1 MTRAILENQRRAR
14 SVILPSRGVAFK
26 TGSYGDPAATNQR
39 DYWRVALQLVKR
51 AKVDL
56 AMLVLMSV
64 VLIPL
69 DIHLKDWLL
78 STKAVA
84 VLGIA
89 MSIFIGFRNTQ
100 AISRWWEAR
109 TLWGTVVNKSRVWAD
124 GLRGLLNEQQW
135 RSARTQQLVQLQV
148 AIVWQLNFQL
158 RNFWHPDLD
167 LMRQELLDQLALPDD
182 STVRSLSVQRMM
194 GIQKLAEDQWITEWG
209 RKHLLEISDAMTDAV
224 GGLERIRNTP
234 IPPPYDLFVR
244 VINWVFGT
252 QLLLSFE
259 SQGSALTG
267 ILLFFGFL
275 IAERI
280 GAYVEGPFDRDGS
293 SFSMPLNTICVGI
306 SEDLM
311 PRELNYGRYRP
322 SRNPVFW
329 D

>member
-1 MTRAILENQRRAR
+1 MTQRQRL
-14 SVILPSRGVAFK
+14 LPLIGN
-26 TGSYGDPAATNQR
+26 YGNPAATNQR

-51 AKVDL
+51 AKLDL
-56 AMLVLMSV
+56 GMLVLMSA

-109 TLWGTVVNKSRVWAD
+109 TLWGTVVNKSRTWAD

-135 RSARTQQLVQLQV
+135 RSSRTQQLVQLQV
-148 AIVWQLNFQL
+148 AIIWQLNFQL
-158 RNFWHPDLD
+158 RNFWHPDLQ
-167 LMRQELLDQLALPDD
+167 LMRQELIDQLALSDE
-182 STVRSLSVQRMM
+182 STVRSLLVQRMV

-209 RKHLLEISDAMTDAV
+209 RKHLLEMSDAMTDAV

-252 QLLLSFE
+252 QLMLSFE
-259 SQGSALTG
+259 NQGSALTG

>member
-1 MTRAILENQRRAR
+1 MVFE
-14 SVILPSRGVAFK
+14 

-39 DYWRVALQLVKR
+39 DYWRVALQLVRR

-56 AMLVLMSV
+56 GMLVLVSA

-69 DIHLKDWLL
+69 DFHLKDWLL

-109 TLWGTVVNKSRVWAD
+109 TLWGSVVIKSRVWAD
-124 GLRGLLNEQQW
+124 SLRGLLNEQQW
-135 RSARTQQLVQLQV
+135 HSERSKQLVQLQV

-158 RNFWHPDLD
+158 RNFWHPDLK
-167 LMRQELLDQLALPDD
+167 LMHQQLLHQLALPAD
-182 STVRSLSVQRMM
+182 STVRSLAVQRMR
-194 GIQKLAEDQWITEWG
+194 GIQQLTEDQWISDWG
-209 RKHLLEISDAMTDAV
+209 RNRLMEISEAMSDAV

-252 QLLLSFE
+252 QLLLSFA

-267 ILLFFGFL
+267 ILLFLGFL

-280 GAYVEGPFDRDGS
+280 GAYVEGPFDQDGS
-293 SFSMPLNTICVGI
+293 SFSMPLNTICVVIG
-306 SEDLM
+306 EDLM
-311 PRELNYGRYRP
+311 PGELDYGRYRP

>member
-1 MTRAILENQRRAR
+1 M
-14 SVILPSRGVAFK
+14 AFE
-26 TGSYGDPAATNQR
+26 TGSYGNPAATNQR
-39 DYWRVALQLVKR
+39 DYWRVTLQLVKR

-56 AMLVLMSV
+56 AMLVLMSA

-78 STKAVA
+78 STRAVA

-124 GLRGLLNEQQW
+124 GLRGLLSEQQW
-135 RSARTQQLVQLQV
+135 RSERTQQLVQLQV

-158 RNFWHPDLD
+158 RNFWHPDLQ
-167 LMRQELLDQLALPDD
+167 LMRQQLLDQLALPDD

-194 GIQKLAEDQWITEWG
+194 GIQKLAEDQWIHEWG

-280 GAYVEGPFDRDGS
+280 GAYVEGPFDQDGS

>member
-1 MTRAILENQRRAR
+1 MIL
-14 SVILPSRGVAFK
+14 SSRGLAFEP
-26 TGSYGDPAATNQR
+26 GNYGNPAATNQR

>member
-1 MTRAILENQRRAR
+1 MTRAILEDQHPAR
-14 SVILPSRGVAFK
+14 SLIRSSRAVAFE
-26 TGSYGDPAATNQR
+26 TGSYGNPAATNQR
-39 DYWRVALQLVKR
+39 DYWRVALQLVQR
-51 AKVDL
+51 AKWDL
-56 AMLVLMSV
+56 GMLVLMSAL
-64 VLIPL
+64 LIPL
-69 DIHLKDWLL
+69 DLHLKDWLL

-109 TLWGTVVNKSRVWAD
+109 TLWGSVVNKSRDWAD
-124 GLRGLLNEQQW
+124 GLRGLLNDQQW
-135 RSARTQQLVQLQV
+135 SSSRTQHLVQLQV

-158 RNFWHPDLD
+158 RNFWHPDLQ
-167 LMRQELLDQLALPDD
+167 LMQQTLLDQLALPDN
-182 STVRSLSVQRMM
+182 STVRSLSVHRMA
-194 GIQKLAEDQWITEWG
+194 GIQQLAEEQWISERG
-209 RKHLLEISDAMTDAV
+209 RTHLLEISDAMTDAV

-252 QLLLSFE
+252 QLLLSFK
-259 SQGSALTG
+259 SQGSGLTG
-267 ILLFFGFL
+267 ILLFLGFL

-280 GAYVEGPFDRDGS
+280 GAYVEGPFDQDGS

-311 PRELNYGRYRP
+311 PGELDYGRYRP

>member
-14 SVILPSRGVAFK
+14 SVILFSRGPAFE
-26 TGSYGDPAATNQR
+26 TGSYGNPAATNQR

-51 AKVDL
+51 AKWDL
-56 AMLVLMSV
+56 GMLVLLSA
-64 VLIPL
+64 VLIPVDL
-69 DIHLKDWLL
+69 HLKEWLL

-100 AISRWWEAR
+100 AISRWWDAR
-109 TLWGTVVNKSRVWAD
+109 TLWGSVVNKSRLWAD

-135 RSARTQQLVQLQV
+135 HSSRTQHLVQLQV
-148 AIVWQLNFQL
+148 AIVWQLSFQL
-158 RNFWHPDLD
+158 RNFWYPDLHS
-167 LMRQELLDQLALPDD
+167 MRQQLLLQLGLPAN
-182 STVRSLSVQRMM
+182 STVRSLSVHRVTA
-194 GIQKLAEDQWITEWG
+194 IQQLAEEQWTSERG
-209 RKHLLEISDAMTDAV
+209 RVQLLEISDAMTDAV

-252 QLLLSFE
+252 QLLLSFK
-259 SQGSALTG
+259 SQGSPTTG

-275 IAERI
+275 NAERI
-280 GAYVEGPFDRDGS
+280 GAYVEGPFDQDGS
-293 SFSMPLNTICVGI
+293 SFSMPLDTLSVGI

-311 PRELNYGRYRP
+311 PGELDYGRYRP